1 MQYLTVEIV
10 LTKRKTSLITVFPQ
24 LLETFEGERFN
35 WDKAWKKENMNQN
48 NAFCLPL
55 IGFSTQS
62 SQYQIWKANM
72 YSILTNG
79 NRTWTTSV
87 EVIHLNF
94 KVLWPH
100 WFWTWISWKKNQNWL
115 SIGFGLE
122 STWLVTYSHN
132 HYTMF
137 NSRYDRES

>member
-10 LTKRKTSLITVFPQ
+10 LAKRKTSLITVFPQ

-100 WFWTWISWKKNQNWL
+100 WFWTWILWKKNQKLIIHRFRTGIYLTGNL
-115 SIGFGLE
+115 PS
-122 STWLVTYSHN
+122 
-132 HYTMF
+132 
-137 NSRYDRES
+137 

>member
-10 LTKRKTSLITVFPQ
+10 LAKRKTSLITVFPQ
-24 LLETFEGERFN
+24 LLETFECERFN

-62 SQYQIWKANM
+62 SQYQIWKGNM
-72 YSILTNG
+72 YSILT
-79 NRTWTTSV
+79 
-87 EVIHLNF
+87 VIELGPPVS
-94 KVLWPH
+94 KSS
-100 WFWTWISWKKNQNWL
+100 TWISKFYDPTDSEHEFYERKIKNWL
-115 SIGFGLE
+115 SIGFELE
-122 STWLVTYSHN
+122 STWLVTYRHN

-137 NSRYDRES
+137 NSRYNRES